1 MLMSLLGTVP
11 GPRSDFM
18 KFQLGGKAQAEN
30 STSPRAGGLG
40 QQEHNHPRLMAQ
52 FVYRGKN
59 LRVVYLRTLTS
70 SWMANWRSK
79 LELRTWVSGGLGHST
94 FLCKRCVFKN
104 PAKEERISNWEIVFS
119 PMSEARRHCGQCG
132 CTQS

>member
-1 MLMSLLGTVP
+1 MLNANVIVGTVP

-40 QQEHNHPRLMAQ
+40 QQELHPRLMAQ

-70 SWMANWRSK
+70 SWMAN
-79 LELRTWVSGGLGHST
+79 LR
-94 FLCKRCVFKN
+94 C
-104 PAKEERISNWEIVFS
+104 I
-119 PMSEARRHCGQCG
+119 
-132 CTQS
+132 